1 MSIAVVPF
9 ARPSDNP
16 APGENLLTVI
26 TPSTLTYAK
35 GAGRTDCKADLC
47 TYEEEMTNYANWWA
61 YYRTRMQAMK
71 TATSLAFEPITSS
84 YRVGYMSINNN
95 TGTDFQ
101 NIDPFASAHKKL
113 WYRKLFDARPSN
125 NTPLRVALANAG
137 RLYAGQLNDLT
148 FNGVKVIDPV
158 QHYCQQNVT
167 ILSTDGYW
175 NEGAGFKWDGITA
188 VGDQDGP
195 SYEGFEGEVRPQ
207 LDGGGPQNQV
217 STLQIIETR
226 TPTRPEKQKKEE
238 QLQQQT
244 AVVET
249 SITQQQKLT
258 AQLQYK
264 DAIWE
269 TRSQPLQTRT
279 YTQSQVSTKTLWQ
292 EQTSQ
297 LQKLT
302 GVQKQQTKTLQTKVK
317 TWQYQLRK
325 LQSKTASV
333 TSRTYTLQAR
343 VTQVQKQTSSNN
355 GRDWTDW
362 TNVDSCSPVNSG
374 TNLVDCQTLAISGW
388 DNAPGGCKVA
398 DGLTTVTNKGT
409 DLELTTY
416 NTKRECKYL
425 DAVTA
430 TKLGEVCTPAAK
442 SPGPDNYTVGTA
454 VECDPP
460 VFPGWGDVLSNGSC
474 DTNSPV
480 QKCQYVNSGGLT
492 AWTDTEKSCEAI
504 AEDYKN
510 VSART
515 CSFSWPTN
523 WSNVAKAVGSCDP
536 GDPNVQCRYTD
547 WQSGSV
553 ATCADPV
560 AAPALAN
567 DFSVWKPTLQCEV
580 AWNTDSNKN
589 EAWTNVTSGN
599 CTVANTGTN
608 RTKCR
613 YTEFPPPD
621 QWTTLA
627 EGELCNEVAQD
638 TASPYKIYVARKC
651 QPIFGQ
657 PVNGACPEPNPQ
669 NPDAPKCST
678 TWTDWDTTASC
689 TPTPNADPNNAI
701 KNDIQCRYPAYS
713 TTEPFGWAATTSSC
727 SALQWKGEGNPYIPK
742 QVECRQETFLPEPT
756 GWSNVGTGGTCTTS
770 PTRRCQY
777 TAWAKP
783 AGPDQLCSDSD
794 PTPLPYF
801 KVDTNGINSAELDE
815 IVACETTWTEF
826 SAAVPCVP
834 GKPDTEQKCRITW
847 PNDFADA
854 AKCNEIDPLTKVKD
868 PLINCQTITK
878 DWTKDDGVPADDAS
892 HVGLTTTYRDFLAE
906 PTIMPVAKCAVGPDD
921 EQPDANGVVTTCTE
935 ERTDPTDATS
945 CSPAAATL
953 SNLYVETICTTRQ
966 SGPTPDTLADVAEYY
981 WKTDL
986 RDPLHNPA
994 RCTGGPIITN
1004 GGTDEQDVCTNTPLY
1019 PKQYMTTYTL
1029 GLGASGLMQY
1039 DNDYLREGSADFLS
1053 IKTETIADPNTGTCS
1068 WQPNGICNW
1077 PKPVS
1082 DTQSNIDDLWHAAV
1096 NGRGIYFSASD
1107 PSAVA
1112 TSISDAL
1119 TDVGVKPGALAAV
1132 TVTSTN
1138 LVAGGNNS
1146 IFEVSFKAGEWSGD
1160 VVKRSIDATTGEL
1173 SAPVWA
1179 AQALLDAKV
1188 ANGTHKARTIYTYD
1202 TELTSTDKIKPFLY
1216 DELSEAEK
1224 EYFALKAIQGLSQIC
1239 EVGTTCLAAKTQV
1252 SASGEPLLNFIRGD
1266 STNEGSPIDR
1276 ATFYRQRAHLLGD
1289 IASSEAVYVQA
1300 SPWNYAD
1307 LQYGAF
1313 KTANADRAGQVYV
1326 GANDGMLHAFDAAT
1340 GEEAWA
1346 YVPRIVMPSLYKL
1359 ADKNYAAPD
1368 RHQFLVDATP
1378 VAGDI
1383 YDNHSQVKA
1392 WKTIL
1397 VGGLN
1402 HGGRG
1407 YYALDI
1413 TDPAAP
1419 KALWEFTDDNLGYT
1433 YGNPVITK
1441 LKDGTWVVIVAS
1453 GYNNVSPGDGQG
1465 WLFILDAVSGA
1476 VIRTIG
1482 TGVGNVGTPSGL
1494 ARIAGWANFPDN
1506 NNTTQRVYGGDLL
1519 GNLWRFDINGD
1530 IPVTVDP
1537 PVYDAQRLAK
1547 LVDAEGV
1554 AQPITSKPELG
1565 KVGSHPVVFVGTGQL
1580 LGSDDLVTAQQ
1591 QSLYAI
1597 KDRLTVTDLTDLDN
1611 PVYGDYGS
1619 PRQPLSPPQTTPPPG
1634 NFVKQTL
1641 TKVRC
1646 PPGED
1651 EEEDETTRYCTV
1663 TSSNTAVDFDTI
1675 DDGWYIDFPVPGERV
1690 NTDLRLQLGTLA
1702 FNTNTPTT
1710 GACVPVG
1717 VSYAYFLNY
1726 RTGGY
1731 VEGTD
1736 GLIGIKLG
1744 DYLSTSPSVI
1754 RLEDGTIRELIRTD
1768 APDTISTPVPTA
1780 PTPLDTRRVSWREL
1794 VTE

>member
-1 MSIAVVPF
+1 MRRPISRISIAF
-9 ARPSDNP
+9 AATTRK
-16 APGENLLTVI
+16 PG
-26 TPSTLTYAK
+26 
-35 GAGRTDCKADLC
+35 
-47 TYEEEMTNYANWWA
+47 MTKSSLRFLANK
-61 YYRTRMQAMK
+61 R
-71 TATSLAFEPITSS
+71 
-84 YRVGYMSINNN
+84 
-95 TGTDFQ
+95 
-101 NIDPFASAHKKL
+101 
-113 WYRKLFDARPSN
+113 
-125 NTPLRVALANAG
+125 PLRVALSNAG
-137 RLYAGQLNDLT
+137 RLYAGRLNDLT
-148 FNGVKVIDPV
+148 FNGVTVVDPV

-175 NEGAGFKWDGITA
+175 NEGAGFQWNGVTA

-195 SYEGFEGEVRPQ
+195 GLEVRPQ
-207 LDGGGPQNQV
+207 LDAGGPQEQETK
-217 STLQIIETR
+217 SWTEKTLEPTLEQAHLKIVQSQSQDKLVPTR
-226 TPTRPEKQKKEE
+226 TKT
-238 QLQQQT
+238 QQT
-244 AVVET
+244 
-249 SITQQQKLT
+249 QT
-258 AQLQYK
+258 AQLQSREK
-264 DAIWE
+264 TQWQ
-269 TRSQPLQTRT
+269 SQTWQLEISTSSHLQSRTKTQPQTRT
-279 YTQSQVSTKTLWQ
+279 TEVQYKTGKLQAKTYNLRKRTKDQDQESTSHLQSASA
-292 EQTSQ
+292 Q
-297 LQKLT
+297 LQSNTHRL
-302 GVQKQQTKTLQTKVK
+302 QQNL
-317 TWQYQLRK
+317 
-325 LQSKTASV
+325 
-333 TSRTYTLQAR
+333 
-343 VTQVQKQTSSNN
+343 TQVQQLTSSDGGTRWTGPSNVDKCTPKAGSVRCSVLAASGWLDVASCTVVKGGVTGSGGEDTKTYTTDSACQYDDGKWEN
-355 GRDWTDW
+355 ADSCTAVTKPVGPSFTAGTWVEGCRADWPATDTWVDVESCKVTDFTRCRYTAWSSYEDVDSCAEAKQSTAPDYTVEVARRCRAKTWSDWAVATTTCETKAGSVECEYNDKTSDWHNDPTCEESYSTESPFTLLTKKECRINASWEDVPLGSTCTVVSSGATRTDCKYLTPSDWSDTASCTEVLPAGAVYPRKIECQNVWTPFTDTSTCDAVTDKIECLTVGSDFKPAASCKAVSGKTWCQYSLKTDW
-362 TNVDSCSPVNSG
+362 TNVDGCTESKRSSG
-374 TNLVDCQTLAISGW
+374 PI
-388 DNAPGGCKVA
+388 
-398 DGLTTVTNKGT
+398 
-409 DLELTTY
+409 
-416 NTKRECKYL
+416 
-425 DAVTA
+425 
-430 TKLGEVCTPAAK
+430 
-442 SPGPDNYTVGTA
+442 
-454 VECDPP
+454 
-460 VFPGWGDVLSNGSC
+460 
-474 DTNSPV
+474 
-480 QKCQYVNSGGLT
+480 
-492 AWTDTEKSCEAI
+492 
-504 AEDYKN
+504 DY
-510 VSART
+510 
-515 CSFSWPTN
+515 P
-523 WSNVAKAVGSCDP
+523 VGSATE
-536 GDPNVQCRYTD
+536 CRKD
-547 WQSGSV
+547 WG
-553 ATCADPV
+553 
-560 AAPALAN
+560 
-567 DFSVWKPTLQCEV
+567 E
-580 AWNTDSNKN
+580 
-589 EAWTNVTSGN
+589 WTNVAS
-599 CTVANTGTN
+599 CTVSTDV
-608 RTKCR
+608 RECQ
-613 YTEFPPPD
+613 YTEWSDPIDGTSCTALGKSTGP
-621 QWTTLA
+621 TKYT
-627 EGELCNEVAQD
+627 EGL
-638 TASPYKIYVARKC
+638 ARKC
-651 QPIFGQ
+651 GD
-657 PVNGACPEPNPQ
+657 PVWAPWA
-669 NPDAPKCST
+669 DAE
-678 TWTDWDTTASC
+678 SC
-689 TPTPNADPNNAI
+689 TPDDSTECGTPKWSDLV
-701 KNDIQCRYPAYS
+701 DWVS
-713 TTEPFGWAATTSSC
+713 TTACESTATRIC
-727 SALQWKGEGNPYIPK
+727 I
-742 QVECRQETFLPEPT
+742 
-756 GWSNVGTGGTCTTS
+756 
-770 PTRRCQY
+770 
-777 TAWAKP
+777 
-783 AGPDQLCSDSD
+783 
-794 PTPLPYF
+794 PTP
-801 KVDTNGINSAELDE
+801 I
-815 IVACETTWTEF
+815 
-826 SAAVPCVP
+826 
-834 GKPDTEQKCRITW
+834 
-847 PNDFADA
+847 
-854 AKCNEIDPLTKVKD
+854 
-868 PLINCQTITK
+868 
-878 DWTKDDGVPADDAS
+878 KDDDVASCDEGTVTAD
-892 HVGLTTTYRDFLAE
+892 GRT
-906 PTIMPVAKCAVGPDD
+906 
-921 EQPDANGVVTTCTE
+921 TTCTH
-935 ERTDPTDATS
+935 RT
-945 CSPAAATL
+945 
-953 SNLYVETICTTRQ
+953 VQ
-966 SGPTPDTLADVAEYY
+966 TPDTLADVAEYY

-1119 TDVGVKPGALAAV
+1119 TDVGVKAGALAAV

-1597 KDRLTVTDLTDLDN
+1597 KDDLT
-1611 PVYGDYGS
+1611 
-1619 PRQPLSPPQTTPPPG
+1619 
-1634 NFVKQTL
+1634 
-1641 TKVRC
+1641 
-1646 PPGED
+1646 
-1651 EEEDETTRYCTV
+1651 
-1663 TSSNTAVDFDTI
+1663 
-1675 DDGWYIDFPVPGERV
+1675 ER
-1690 NTDLRLQLGTLA
+1690 RL
-1702 FNTNTPTT
+1702 
-1710 GACVPVG
+1710 
-1717 VSYAYFLNY
+1717 
-1726 RTGGY
+1726 
-1731 VEGTD
+1731 
-1736 GLIGIKLG
+1736 
-1744 DYLSTSPSVI
+1744 
-1754 RLEDGTIRELIRTD
+1754 
-1768 APDTISTPVPTA
+1768 
-1780 PTPLDTRRVSWREL
+1780 W
-1794 VTE
+1794 